1 MTYTEDVNDN
11 AEFYA
16 KVRTQLE
23 QGQDI
28 GRDIV
33 VLNAAA
39 ALVVAGQAD
48 SLEEGLAV
56 ACESIDSGKA
66 RAALA
71 GLVAATN
78 TETAS
83 A

>member
-1 MTYTEDVNDN
+1 SEG
-11 AEFYA
+11 
-16 KVRTQLE
+16 LE
-23 QGQDI
+23 
-28 GRDIV
+28 
-33 VLNAAA
+33 AAA
-39 ALVVAGQAD
+39 A
-48 SLEEGLAV
+48 
-56 ACESIDSGKA
+56 SIDSGKA